1 MPATLSVRVT
11 PGAKRDS
18 IEQTAD
24 GTWKIRLRARAV
36 EGAANA
42 ALVEQLSEWLDI
54 PRSHVHLV
62 RGQSARQKIIAIDSL
77 DDAETTTRLLASTE

>member
-1 MPATLSVRVT
+1 MTLSVRVT
-11 PGAKRDS
+11 PGAKKTA

-42 ALVEQLSEWLDI
+42 ALIEQLAEWLDI
-54 PRSHVHLV
+54 PKSHIRLV
-62 RGQSARQKIIAIDSL
+62 RGQSARQKVLAIDSL
-77 DDAETTTRLLASTE
+77 DETEATTRLRIAAE

>member
-1 MPATLSVRVT
+1 MTLSARVT
-11 PGAKRDS
+11 PGAKKTA

-42 ALVEQLSEWLDI
+42 ALVEQLAEWLDV
-54 PRSHVHLV
+54 PKSHIRLV
-62 RGQSARQKIIAIDSL
+62 RGQSSRQKVLAIESL
-77 DDAETTTRLLASTE
+77 DEAEVTTRLRAATTI

>member
-1 MPATLSVRVT
+1 MSAALSVRVT
-11 PGAKRDS
+11 PGAKHDS

-42 ALVEQLSEWLDI
+42 ALIEQLAEWLDV
-54 PRSHVHLV
+54 PKSHVRLV
-62 RGQSARQKIIAIDSL
+62 RGQSARQKVLAIGSL
-77 DDAETTTRLLASTE
+77 DEAEANTRLRIAAE

>member
-1 MPATLSVRVT
+1 MTLSVRVT
-11 PGAKRDS
+11 PGAKKTA

-42 ALVEQLSEWLDI
+42 ALIEQLSEWLDV
-54 PRSHVHLV
+54 PKSHIRLV
-62 RGQSARQKIIAIDSL
+62 RGQSARQKVLAIESL
-77 DDAETTTRLLASTE
+77 DETEATTRLRAAAE

>member
-1 MPATLSVRVT
+1 MPVTLSIRVT

-24 GTWKIRLRARAV
+24 GIWKIRLRARAV

-42 ALVEQLSEWLDI
+42 ALIEQLSEWLDI
-54 PRSHVHLV
+54 PKSHIHLV
-62 RGQSARQKIIAIDSL
+62 RGQSARQKVVAIGSL
-77 DDAETTTRLLASTE
+77 DDAEAVARLQAATE

>member
-11 PGAKRDS
+11 PGAKKTA

-42 ALVEQLSEWLDI
+42 VLVEQLAEWLDV
-54 PRSHVHLV
+54 PKSHIRLV
-62 RGQSARQKIIAIDSL
+62 RGQSARQKVLAIDSL
-77 DDAETTTRLLASTE
+77 DEAETLTRLRAAAE

>member
-1 MPATLSVRVT
+1 MTLSVRVT
-11 PGAKRDS
+11 PGAKKTA

-42 ALVEQLSEWLDI
+42 ALIEQLAEWLDV
-54 PRSHVHLV
+54 PKSHIRLV
-62 RGQSARQKIIAIDSL
+62 RGQSARQKVLAIDSL
-77 DDAETTTRLLASTE
+77 DEAEAINRLRAATTI

>member
-1 MPATLSVRVT
+1 MTLSVRVT
-11 PGAKRDS
+11 PGAKKTA

-42 ALVEQLSEWLDI
+42 ALIEQLAEWLDV
-54 PRSHVHLV
+54 PKSHIRLV
-62 RGQSARQKIIAIDSL
+62 RGQSARQKVLAIDSL
-77 DDAETTTRLLASTE
+77 DEVEATTRLRAATTI

>member
-1 MPATLSVRVT
+1 MTLSVRVT

-42 ALVEQLSEWLDI
+42 ALIEQLSEWLDV
-54 PRSHVHLV
+54 PKSHIRLV
-62 RGQSARQKIIAIDSL
+62 RGQSARQKVLAIDSL
-77 DDAETTTRLLASTE
+77 DDVEATTRLHAATE